1 MATYSRRR
9 NDDEAGEPIEGQG
22 APADPRDDV
31 DPLQL
36 PEEEQLVYDLSA
48 WPIDV
53 HAEVAEAMAEAGIG
67 HSWIGTDLVV
77 HDRHEDTADA
87 LLAAIERRHGLDSDV
102 PVEREA
108 GSEVEYDLSEW
119 DSRGAGHAHRPAHRG
134 RRALPLGGWS
144 ARRHRGGRGPR
155 GRRARRGRRGAGRRR
170 WHAAERGGAGGEPA
184 VRRSSSPSTTWPAIR
199 NDRDTILRLNELFE
213 QSEAGPVP
221 FGVSP
226 SSWEQIL
233 DQVSDLL
240 DLSLDAE
247 DVADVKAEALEVRG
261 LRRWSNS
268 SPPPLRRRPTR
279 VARQPRAA
287 DGPG

>member
-9 NDDEAGEPIEGQG
+9 NDDEAGEPVEGQG
-22 APADPRDDV
+22 APADPRDDI
-31 DPLQL
+31 DPLEL

-67 HSWIGTDLVV
+67 HGWIGTDLVV

-87 LLAAIERRHGLDSDV
+87 LLAAIERRHGLDSDA
-102 PVEREA
+102 PAEREA

-119 DSRGAGHAHRPAHRG
+119 DSPARAMLTGRLIEADVPFRWEGGLLVATAADEGRVDAVLDAVDEVLVAGGGMPPSEEEPGESPLSALFVAVDTLAGHP
-134 RRALPLGGWS
+134 
-144 ARRHRGGRGPR
+144 
-155 GRRARRGRRGAGRRR
+155 
-170 WHAAERGGAGGEPA
+170 
-184 VRRSSSPSTTWPAIR
+184 

-226 SSWEQIL
+226 TSWEQIL

-247 DVADVKAEALEVRG
+247 DPADVKAEALEVREV
-261 LRRWSNS
+261 LR
-268 SPPPLRRRPTR
+268 PL
-279 VARQPRAA
+279 V
-287 DGPG
+287 